1 MYSMEELNLKLH
13 ALTIFRGILKDGVMQ
28 KLSALL
34 DSKGKSQVEQVS
46 LYADFA
52 AELYSKNYNLTQ
64 YLLNLILED
73 ENVYMLRY
81 AQGLPV
87 DACMEVCLQQEL
99 ETLQQIG
106 QLTSTEVKAGME
118 YTGFLPDWSNEAADY
133 RAEYAKRVA
142 NIGLHGY
149 GMFAKYHMFI
159 IRDSA
164 ITPVQYP
171 DETQLNQLIGYKD
184 ARQRVIDNT
193 VALLNDKPAA
203 NVLLYGDAGTGKSS
217 TVKAVVNRYKDRG
230 LRLIEIEKKQLRD
243 IPSII
248 DALSKNPLKFILF
261 IDDLSFSS
269 NDDDFGALKA
279 ILEGSVS
286 ARTSNIA
293 IYATSNRRH
302 LIKESFSDR
311 DGDEVHYNDTVQEL
325 TSLSDRFGLTVLFT
339 KPGKSEYLEIVE
351 GMAQQHNIDMP
362 QDELFLKAEQ
372 FALLHS
378 GRSARVA
385 KQFIEQ
391 LLAST

>member
-1 MYSMEELNLKLH
+1 MEQLNLKLH
-13 ALTIFRGILKDGVMQ
+13 ALAIFRSILQDTVMQ
-28 KLSALL
+28 KLLALL
-34 DSKGKSQVEQVS
+34 DCSDKSDVEQVS
-46 LYADFA
+46 LYADFT
-52 AELYSKNYNLTQ
+52 AELYSKNDNLTR

-73 ENVYMLRY
+73 ENVIMLRY

-87 DACMEVCLQQEL
+87 DGHMNDCLKQEL
-99 ETLQQIG
+99 ATLQQVG
-106 QLTSTEVKAGME
+106 TLTSATVKACLE
-118 YTGFLPDWSNEAADY
+118 YDGFLPEWHTEEIDY
-133 RAEYAKRVA
+133 MAEYTKRIA
-142 NIGLHGY
+142 NIGSHGY

-171 DETQLNQLIGYKD
+171 DDTQLTQLIGYQD
-184 ARQRVIDNT
+184 ARQKVIDNT
-193 VALLNDKPAA
+193 LALLNDKPAA

-302 LIKESFSDR
+302 LIKENFSDR
-311 DGDEVHYNDTVQEL
+311 DGNEVHYNDTVQEL

-339 KPGKSEYLEIVE
+339 APGKNQYLEIVE
-351 GMAQQHNIDMP
+351 GLAAQQNITMSKE
-362 QDELFLKAEQ
+362 ELFLKAEQ

-385 KQFIEQ
+385 KQFIEH
-391 LLAST
+391 LLATE

>member
-1 MYSMEELNLKLH
+1 MEQLNLKLH
-13 ALTIFRGILKDGVMQ
+13 ALAIFRSILQDTVMQ
-28 KLSALL
+28 KLLALL
-34 DSKGKSQVEQVS
+34 DCSDKSDVEQVS
-46 LYADFA
+46 LYADFT
-52 AELYSKNYNLTQ
+52 AELYSKNDNLTR

-73 ENVYMLRY
+73 ENVIMLRY

-87 DACMEVCLQQEL
+87 DGHMNDCLKQEL
-99 ETLQQIG
+99 ATLQQVG
-106 QLTSTEVKAGME
+106 TLTSATVKACLE
-118 YTGFLPDWSNEAADY
+118 YDGFLPEWHTEEIDY
-133 RAEYAKRVA
+133 MAEYTKRIA
-142 NIGLHGY
+142 NIGSHGY

-171 DETQLNQLIGYKD
+171 DDTQLTQLIGYQD
-184 ARQRVIDNT
+184 ARQKVIDNT
-193 VALLNDKPAA
+193 LALLNDKPAA

-302 LIKESFSDR
+302 LIKENFSDR
-311 DGDEVHYNDTVQEL
+311 DGNEVHYNDTVQEL

-339 KPGKSEYLEIVE
+339 APGKNQYLEIVE
-351 GMAQQHNIDMP
+351 GLAAQQNIAMP

-385 KQFIEQ
+385 KQFIEH
-391 LLAST
+391 LLATE

>member
-1 MYSMEELNLKLH
+1 MEQLNLKLH
-13 ALTIFRGILKDGVMQ
+13 ALTIFRGILQDTVMQ
-28 KLSALL
+28 KLLALL
-34 DSKGKSQVEQVS
+34 DCKEKSQVEQVN
-46 LYADFA
+46 LYADFT
-52 AELYSKNYNLTQ
+52 AELYSKNDNLTR

-73 ENVYMLRY
+73 ENVIMLRC
-81 AQGLPV
+81 AQGLSV
-87 DACMEVCLQQEL
+87 DGHMSDCLRQELVALQQV
-99 ETLQQIG
+99 G
-106 QLTSTEVKAGME
+106 MLTSADVKAHLA
-118 YTGFLPDWSNEAADY
+118 YTGFLPEWNTEEIDY
-133 RAEYAKRVA
+133 SAEYTKRIA
-142 NIGLHGY
+142 NIGSHGY

-171 DETQLNQLIGYKD
+171 DDTQLNQLIGYKD
-184 ARQRVIDNT
+184 ARQKVIDNT
-193 VALLNDKPAA
+193 LALLNDKPAA

-302 LIKESFSDR
+302 LIKENFSDR
-311 DGDEVHYNDTVQEL
+311 DGNEVHYNDTVQEL

-351 GMAQQHNIDMP
+351 GMAAQHNIALP
-362 QDELFLKAEQ
+362 QEELFLKAEQ

-385 KQFIEQ
+385 KQFIEH
-391 LLAST
+391 LMATE

>member
-1 MYSMEELNLKLH
+1 MEQLNLKLH
-13 ALTIFRGILKDGVMQ
+13 ALTIFRGILQDTVMQ
-28 KLSALL
+28 KLLLLL
-34 DSKGKSQVEQVS
+34 DCKGKSQVEQVN
-46 LYADFA
+46 LYADFT
-52 AELYSKNYNLTQ
+52 AELYSKNDNLTR
-64 YLLNLILED
+64 YVLNLILED
-73 ENVYMLRY
+73 ENVIMLRY
-81 AQGLPV
+81 AQGMSV
-87 DACMEVCLQQEL
+87 DGHLNDCLQQEL
-99 ETLQQIG
+99 ATLQQVG
-106 QLTSTEVKAGME
+106 TLTSADVKAHLA
-118 YTGFLPDWSNEAADY
+118 YTGFLPEWNTEEIDY
-133 RAEYAKRVA
+133 MAEYTKRIA
-142 NIGLHGY
+142 NIGSHGY

-171 DETQLNQLIGYKD
+171 DDTQLTQLIGYKA
-184 ARQRVIDNT
+184 ARQQVIDNT
-193 VALLNDKPAA
+193 LALLNDKPAA

-302 LIKESFSDR
+302 LIKENFFDR
-311 DGDEVHYNDTVQEL
+311 DGNEVHYNDTVQEL

-339 KPGKSEYLEIVE
+339 APGKNEYLEIVA
-351 GMAQQHNIDMP
+351 GLAAQQNIALP
-362 QDELFLKAEQ
+362 QEELFLKAEQ

-385 KQFIEQ
+385 KQFIEH
-391 LLAST
+391 LLAQG